1 MAAMVPGSVGFFFLG
16 FWTLLL
22 RGLRS
27 LRVGMSTVNCRM
39 NVTLVEWVNLFQC
52 VNVYE
57 RRDLTALSEVRGVV
71 RVINSLRLA

>member
-1 MAAMVPGSVGFFFLG
+1 
-16 FWTLLL
+16 
-22 RGLRS
+22 
-27 LRVGMSTVNCRM
+27 MSTVNCRM

-71 RVINSLRLA
+71 RVINSLRLAW